1 MADQEK
7 RDSPSRFA
15 DEEHHGWS
23 PDVGAGG
30 SERATEANKKAFEG
44 PPEGAGPGRQI
55 SEEERTGV
63 PPTDTTAAP
72 PLGVGE
78 SVTKRAEEY
87 GEEGEPGRH
96 TLGTK
101 GPSQRPYGTSDAKTA
116 TGVDPQE
123 PIDPSMPKM
132 PPGDQGG

>member
-7 RDSPSRFA
+7 QETSGRFEGA
-15 DEEHHGWS
+15 EQHGWS

-30 SERATEANKKAFEG
+30 SERATEANEKAFAG
-44 PPEGAGPGRQI
+44 PPEGQGPGRTI

-63 PPTDTTAAP
+63 PPTDTTART

-78 SVTKRAEEY
+78 STTKRAEEY

-101 GPSQRPYGTSDAKTA
+101 GESQRPYGTSDASA

-123 PIDPSMPKM
+123 PIDPSTPTM